1 MLIHTGDIYE
11 ISKPGCILYES
22 LNKCST
28 EEIVNLVDYPLDSL
42 MIMNDCKCE
51 AQCWCSLTQG
61 SNVELPKEIPKEN
74 IRIHLKL
81 FVSEE
86 TTQQEILD
94 AVSAVRAQF
103 PDIAPISTLILATP
117 SASEEEIHK
126 FWPWLKDLA
135 QDGIVSELGVSDIE
149 YPALQTLIENSEIK
163 PKRVQLKFSCNTPS
177 STSLDLVKL
186 ANFYKIRVTIH
197 RDDFSLNSAGRQKWV
212 LKYTVMDSKRKVIL
226 NEGYYIEYKDEKISN
241 CNGKIVNGKVVIV
254 QDGCTSSCTEIE
266 TAG

>member
-28 EEIVNLVDYPLDSL
+28 EEIVNLVDSL
-42 MIMNDCKCE
+42 MIKNDCKCE

-61 SNVELPKEIPKEN
+61 SNVDLPAEIPREN

-86 TTQQEILD
+86 TTQSEVLD

-117 SASEEEIHK
+117 TASEEEVQK

-149 YPALQTLIENSEIK
+149 YPALQTLIEKSEIK

-197 RDDFSLNSAGRQKWV
+197 RDDFSLSSAGRQKWV
-212 LKYTVMDSKRKVIL
+212 LKYTVMDCKRKVIL
-226 NEGYYIEYKDEKISN
+226 NEGYYIEYKDDKIAN
-241 CNGKIVNGKVVIV
+241 CNGKVVNGKVVIGHE
-254 QDGCTSSCTEIE
+254 GCQEIATS
-266 TAG
+266 

>member
-11 ISKPGCILYES
+11 ISKPGCVLYES

-28 EEIVNLVDYPLDSL
+28 EEIVHLVDTM
-42 MIMNDCKCE
+42 MITNDCKCE
-51 AQCWCSLTQG
+51 TQCWCCLTQG
-61 SNVELPKEIPKEN
+61 NNVEIPEEIPKTN

-86 TTQQEILD
+86 TSQKEVLD

-117 SASEEEIHK
+117 TASEESIQK
-126 FWPWLKDLA
+126 VWPWLKDLV
-135 QDGIVSELGVSDIE
+135 QEGIISELGVSDIE
-149 YPALQTLIENSEIK
+149 YAALQTLIENSEIK
-163 PKRVQLKFSCNTPS
+163 PKRVQLKFSCATPS

-197 RDDFSLNSAGRQKWV
+197 RDDFSLTSLGRQKWV
-212 LKYTVMDSKRKVIL
+212 LKYTVMDGKRKVIL
-226 NEGYYIEYKDEKISN
+226 NEGFYIEYKDDKIAN
-241 CNGKIVNGKVVIV
+241 CNGKVVDGKVVIV
-254 QDGCTSSCTEIE
+254 HEGCPEIE
-266 TAG
+266 ISR